1 MAFERPTLGELVD
14 RIQEDF
20 VSRLSLVGAVLRRSV
35 VYALS
40 RVLAGAAHMLH
51 GHLEYL
57 SRQLF
62 PATSDREYL
71 LRQAGAY
78 GLAPTAATYATGTA
92 TATGTNGTVIPAG
105 TVLLRS
111 DGAEYTVDADVTI
124 SGGTATLALTAEL
137 AGADG
142 TLTAGV
148 VLTFE
153 SPVSGA
159 NSTAAV
165 ASSTVDGTDEE
176 TTEDFRAR
184 FEERLQEPPQGGAE
198 ADYSIWSKEVAGV
211 TRVWVDGGGL
221 GPGTVVVRFVR
232 DNDVGSI
239 IPSAGEV
246 AVVQAYLDERR
257 PVTAAVTVVAPIETP
272 LDLTLAVVPDT
283 TAVREAVEAELEDLL
298 LREAEPGATLL
309 LSAIRTAIGTAAGLE
324 DYTLTSPAADVTHTT
339 GQLPVLGTITWV

>member
-1 MAFERPTLGELVD
+1 MAFDRPTLGELVD

-20 VSRLSLVGAVLRRSV
+20 ISRLSLAGAVLRRSV

-62 PATSDREYL
+62 LDTSDGEYL
-71 LRQAGAY
+71 LRQASVY
-78 GLAPTAATYATGTA
+78 DLSPTAATFATGTV
-92 TATGTNGTVIPAG
+92 TVTGTNGTVIEAE

-124 SGGTATLALTAEL
+124 SGGTATAAVTAEL

-153 SPVSGA
+153 SPIAGA

-165 ASSTVDGTDEE
+165 ASSTADGTDEE
-176 TTEDFRAR
+176 TTEALRIR
-184 FEERLQEPPQGGAE
+184 LRERLQEPPQGGAE
-198 ADYSIWSKEVAGV
+198 SDYLLWSKEVAGV

-246 AVVQAYLDERR
+246 AVVQAYLDDRR
-257 PVTAAVTVVAPIETP
+257 PVTAAVTVAAPVETA
-272 LDLTLAVVPDT
+272 LDLTLAVEPDT
-283 TAVREAVEAELEDLL
+283 TAVRGAVEAELEDLL

>member
-1 MAFERPTLGELVD
+1 MAFDRPTLGELVD

-20 VSRLSLVGAVLRRSV
+20 VSRLALVGAVLRRSV
-35 VYALS
+35 VYVLS
-40 RVLAGAAHMLH
+40 RVLAGAVHMLH
-51 GHLEYL
+51 GFLEYL

-71 LRQAGAY
+71 LRQASAY
-78 GLAPTAATYATGTA
+78 GLSPTAATYATGTA
-92 TATGTNGTVIPAG
+92 AATGTNGTVIPAG

-111 DGAEYTVDADVTI
+111 DGARYIVDADVTI
-124 SGGTATLALTAEL
+124 SAGTATVAVTAEL
-137 AGADG
+137 AGAAG
-142 TLTAGV
+142 TLTVGV

-153 SPVSGA
+153 SPISGA

-165 ASSTVDGTDEE
+165 AASTADGNDEE
-176 TTEDFRAR
+176 STEDFRVR
-184 FEERLQEPPQGGAE
+184 FEGRLSDPPQGGAE
-198 ADYSIWSKEVAGV
+198 ADYLLWSKEVAGV

-246 AVVQAYLDERR
+246 AAVQTHIDALR
-257 PVTAAVTVVAPIETP
+257 PVTAAVTVVAPIETA
-272 LDLTLAVVPDT
+272 LDLTLAVEPDT